1 MSIIDRYLTKEILK
15 YFCIIIAAIIGIYI
29 VVDFFDETEIFFESG
44 LAFPTAFFC
53 FISKMP
59 IAQFIPL
66 SVLLSI
72 LVTFG
77 LMSKNNEIV
86 AIKSGGISIYHLLRP
101 ILLIGSVFFCVVIFL
116 SEAVV
121 PITKS
126 KAEKIL
132 TQANR
137 KKFAMA
143 LKEKDIWIKGHNL
156 ITHIEYYDS
165 SKKTIHGIKLYFFDD
180 KFRVVRRIDCEKG
193 VFNQGNWILY
203 DIIEQKLDKN
213 NSEISF
219 HKQLIEHLVFSPDD
233 IGVVAVTSESMSA
246 FELYDYIKK
255 IESEGY
261 DATTYRT
268 DFYAKLSFP
277 FICIIMCFVGT
288 GIAFRLGAK
297 ESLPVNIVYGI
308 GAAFSYWVFFGFCIS
323 LGEGGILNPFFAALI
338 PNLVF
343 LGFGIFTV
351 LNTE

>member
-1 MSIIDRYLTKEILK
+1 MSIIDRYLTKEIIK

-29 VVDFFDETEIFFESG
+29 VVDFFDKIEIFFESG
-44 LAFPTAFFC
+44 LSFPTAFFC

-77 LMSKNNEIV
+77 LMSKNNEIM
-86 AIKSGGISIYHLLRP
+86 ALKTGGINIYYPLRP
-101 ILLIGSVFFCVVIFL
+101 ILLIGAVFFFVIIFL
-116 SEAVV
+116 SEVVV
-121 PITKS
+121 PITQS
-126 KAEKIL
+126 KVERIWA
-132 TQANR
+132 QANR
-137 KKFAMA
+137 KKSAVA
-143 LKEKDIWIKGHNL
+143 LKEKDIWIKGHHL
-156 ITHIEYYDS
+156 IAHIEFFNS
-165 SKKTIHGIKLYFFDD
+165 SKNSIHGIKLYFFDD
-180 KFRVVRRIDCEKG
+180 NFRLARRIDSEKG
-193 VFNQGNWILY
+193 VFNQKNWTLY
-203 DIIEQKLDKN
+203 DIIEQKFDKN
-213 NSEISF
+213 NSKISF
-219 HKQLIEHLVFSPDD
+219 HKQLVEHLDFLPED
-233 IGVVAVTSESMSA
+233 IGVVAVKSESMSA
-246 FELYDYIKK
+246 VELFDYIKR

-288 GIAFRLGAK
+288 GIAFRLKAK

-323 LGEGGILNPFFAALI
+323 LGKGGILNPMIAALI

-343 LGFGIFTV
+343 LGFGIFTL
-351 LNTE
+351 LNAE